1 MELTQSHRVT
11 YAEICVPMADPAK
24 SECHH
29 VMNKPVGSMFS
40 VRGNITHKACYSIDT
55 AKELQK

>member
-29 VMNKPVGSMFS
+29 VMNKPH
-40 VRGNITHKACYSIDT
+40 NNTLEATII
-55 AKELQK
+55 